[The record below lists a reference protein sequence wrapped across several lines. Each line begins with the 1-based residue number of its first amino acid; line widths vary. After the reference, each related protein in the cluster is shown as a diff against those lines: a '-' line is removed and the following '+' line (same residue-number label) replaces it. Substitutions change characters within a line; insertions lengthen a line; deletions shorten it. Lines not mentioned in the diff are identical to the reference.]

1 MAFGR
6 IPLDFEAMRK
16 AYKFHNRLH
25 DGTPVGEEV
34 HEWITAQ
41 NKLEAEKG

>member
-6 IPLDFEAMRK
+6 IPLDFVAMRK

-34 HEWITAQ
+34 YEWITAQ